1 MSLKHS
7 ATAWARA
14 LAGILCV
21 AAIVAVALWAGG
33 VFGGNVRETDDAFVD
48 GDIVVV
54 SAEIPGRVEQLT
66 ARDNSLVQAGQKLVQ
81 IADDDLRLKLDEA
94 VAAQDMAQ
102 AQRDQLKSAGA
113 AVTDAQRRGADAAV
127 RAAAARTAQT
137 KLALS
142 KTQIIAPATGYVA
155 RRVVS
160 VGAIVQ
166 AGQPLLA
173 IVGQTVW
180 ITANFKET
188 DLDGIQPGDTADLTV
203 DAFPGLHLNGRVQSL
218 QHGAGQAFSL
228 LPAENASGNFVK
240 VVQRIPVRIELLGN
254 PGRPLAPG
262 MSVRVRVHV
271 R

>member
-1 MSLKHS
+1 M
-7 ATAWARA
+7 
-14 LAGILCV
+14 
-21 AAIVAVALWAGG
+21 
-33 VFGGNVRETDDAFVD
+33 
-48 GDIVVV
+48 
-54 SAEIPGRVEQLT
+54 
-66 ARDNSLVQAGQKLVQ
+66 
-81 IADDDLRLKLDEA
+81 RLKLDEA

-102 AQRDQLKSAGA
+102 AQRDQLKAAGA
-113 AVTDAQRRGADAAV
+113 AATDAQRRGADAAV
-127 RAAAARTAQT
+127 RAATARTAQT
-137 KLALS
+137 RLALA
-142 KTQIIAPATGYVA
+142 KTQITAPLTGYVA
-155 RRVVS
+155 RRLVS
-160 VGAIVQ
+160 VGAVVQ

-188 DLDGIQPGDTADLTV
+188 DLDGIQPGDAADLTV

-218 QHGAGQAFSL
+218 QRGAGQAFSL

-240 VVQRIPVRIELLGN
+240 VVQRIPVRIELLGD

>member
-1 MSLKHS
+1 M
-7 ATAWARA
+7 TWVRA
-14 LAGILCV
+14 LAAALSV
-21 AAIVAVALWAGG
+21 AAVVAAALWAGG

-66 ARDNSLVQAGQKLVQ
+66 ASDNSLVQAGQKLVQ
-81 IADDDLRLKLDEA
+81 IAGDDLRLKLDEA

-102 AQRDQLKSAGA
+102 AQRDQLKAAGA

-137 KLALS
+137 KLALD
-142 KTQIIAPATGYVA
+142 KTQIVAPAAGYVA

-166 AGQPLLA
+166 PGQPLLA
-173 IVGQTVW
+173 IVGQKIWV
-180 ITANFKET
+180 TANFKET

-203 DAFPGLHLNGRVQSL
+203 DAFPDLHLNGRVQSL

-240 VVQRIPVRIELLGN
+240 VVQRIPVRIELLGT
-254 PGRPLAPG
+254 PERTLAPG